1 MPEFFK
7 DIDVVKYEGPES
19 KNPLSFRFYNPDE
32 MVGDK
37 SMKEH
42 LKFSVAFWHTINMEG
57 MDPFGQGTMKRPWKE
72 FSDPLDR
79 SFAKVDAIFEFCQKL
94 GVEYFTFHDRDIAD
108 EGKTL
113 RETNRMLDKVV
124 DRIKEKMKETGIK
137 LLWGTAN
144 LFAHPRYVH
153 GAATS
158 PNPEVFAY
166 AAAQVKKAMEITKEL
181 GGLGYVFWGGREGY
195 ETILNTNME
204 LELDNLARFLSMAV
218 DYKEK
223 IGFKGVLM
231 IEPKPKEP
239 TKHQYDF
246 DSAHVL
252 AFLRKYGLDEHFK
265 FNIEANHATL
275 AGHTFIHELRYARI
289 NGKLGSIDANR
300 GDLLLGWDTDQ
311 FPSDVYQTTLA
322 MYEVLKNGG
331 LDGGLNFDAK
341 VRRGS
346 FELVDLFHAHI
357 SGMDAFALGLKVA
370 YRILQDGFLE
380 KIVEERYR
388 GYKKG
393 IGVKILNGEMD
404 FEKLEEYIID
414 KPSDIT
420 NVSGRQE
427 YIENMM
433 NLHIFGRAP

>member
-57 MDPFGQGTMKRPWKE
+57 TDPFGQGTMKRPWKE

-79 SFAKVDAIFEFCQKL
+79 SFAKVDAMFEFCQKL

-289 NGKLGSIDANR
+289 NRKLGSIDANR

-370 YRILQDGFLE
+370 HRILQDGFLE

-388 GYKKG
+388 GYKEG

-427 YIENMM
+427 YIENII
-433 NLHIFGRAP
+433 NRYLFGKV

>member
-289 NGKLGSIDANR
+289 NRKLGSIDANR

-388 GYKKG
+388 GYKEG

-427 YIENMM
+427 YIENII
-433 NLHIFGRAP
+433 NRYLFGKV